1 MAEGFGDLQTLSE
14 GIMGIE
20 LNLDDDEEI
29 DGEDEKL
36 IQRTTQMVQ
45 DEYNSILDKIDQLD
59 NFLAMEDN
67 ESSSPTSTPAPVV
80 KNQNFMLS
88 QSEVII
94 SKSKEL
100 TGLKIERPE
109 FQDNN
114 FWRNDN
120 IVSKLDIEDLIK
132 ELE

>member
-132 ELE
+132 QLE